1 MYACICKGI
10 AEGAVRRAGR
20 QGILSATELVEHF
33 GLNDARCCG
42 RCARNPGQFVE
53 LALDGAASA
62 RSALTLFK
70 EHIARAALA
79 G

>member
-1 MYACICKGI
+1 MKILFIGDI
-10 AEGAVRRAGR
+10 VGRPGRELVRRGLAP
-20 QGILSATELVEHF
+20 LVEHF